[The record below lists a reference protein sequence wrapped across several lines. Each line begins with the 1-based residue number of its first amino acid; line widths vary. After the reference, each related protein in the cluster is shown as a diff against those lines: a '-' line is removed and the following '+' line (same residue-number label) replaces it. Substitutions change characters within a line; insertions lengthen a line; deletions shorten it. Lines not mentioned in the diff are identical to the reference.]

1 MQKIPFFLCLF
12 VLLTGSACQKND
24 PVPAPQPQDS
34 PNPNTGELVRSI
46 QWSNGTLALVQYNA
60 DSSLKQINYSLL
72 NSVGSTIFEWEGGKM
87 KGMYDNRSLYKN
99 TYHYDGNRVSY
110 YINTTRD
117 FVSATSYKMEYHY
130 NANGKVSKLNYFYSS
145 EAGSILKTAT
155 TYEYNASGE
164 LNKAI
169 TTSGNSIITHTIDSY
184 SDSADFNP
192 LLFIKVGLYE
202 YYTLY
207 NLAVFSS
214 LKKYPA
220 KITRTIKTGNNA
232 AYVDRIVEHVCD
244 ITNRRINKISSH
256 SSYPANPQYNSSLEA
271 VFTYD

>member
-1 MQKIPFFLCLF
+1 
-12 VLLTGSACQKND
+12 
-24 PVPAPQPQDS
+24 
-34 PNPNTGELVRSI
+34 
-46 QWSNGTLALVQYNA
+46 
-60 DSSLKQINYSLL
+60 
-72 NSVGSTIFEWEGGKM
+72 M

-99 TYHYDGNRVSY
+99 TYHYDGNRVAY

-130 NANGKVSKLNYFYSS
+130 NANGQVSKLNYFSTS

-155 TYEYNASGE
+155 TYETSSLGK
-164 LNKAI
+164 LRKAI
-169 TTSGNSIITHTIDSY
+169 TSSGNSIITHTIDSY

-192 LLFIKVGLYE
+192 LLFIEVGLYE

-220 KITRTIKTGNNA
+220 KITRTIKTGKQC
-232 AYVDRIVEHVCD
+232 RLC
-244 ITNRRINKISSH
+244 
-256 SSYPANPQYNSSLEA
+256 
-271 VFTYD
+271 

>member
-1 MQKIPFFLCLF
+1 MQKCPLFLCLF

-24 PVPAPQPQDS
+24 PVPAPPPQGS
-34 PNPNTGELVRSI
+34 MIPNTGELVRSI
-46 QWSNGTLALVQYNA
+46 QWSNGTLAQVQYNA
-60 DSSLKQINYSLL
+60 DSSLKQINFSLL

-117 FVSATSYKMEYHY
+117 FVSATSYKMEYLY
-130 NANGKVSKLNYFYSS
+130 NANGQVSKLNYLTTN
-145 EAGSILKTAT
+145 EAGSKLKTT
-155 TYEYNASGE
+155 TSYEYNTAGD
-164 LNKAI
+164 LVKAT
-169 TTSGNSIITHTIDSY
+169 TTSDNSVITHTVDSY

-192 LLFIKVGLYE
+192 LLFIEVGLYE

-207 NLAVFSS
+207 NLAVFSN

-220 KITRTIKTGNNA
+220 KITRTIKTGANA
-232 AYVDRIVEHVCD
+232 AYIDRIVEHVCD
-244 ITNRRINKISSH
+244 ITNRRINKITSH
-256 SSYPANPQYNSSLEA
+256 STYPANPQYNSSIEA
-271 VFTYD
+271 IFKYD

>member
-1 MQKIPFFLCLF
+1 MQKLPLFLCLF
-12 VLLTGSACQKND
+12 VLITVSACQKND
-24 PVPAPQPQDS
+24 PVPAPPPQGS
-34 PNPNTGELVRSI
+34 MIPNTGELVRSI
-46 QWSNGTLALVQYNA
+46 QWSNGTLAQVQYNA

-72 NSVGSTIFEWEGGKM
+72 NSVGSTIFEWESGKM

-99 TYHYDGNRVSY
+99 TYHYDGNRVSH

-117 FVSATSYKMEYHY
+117 FVSATSYKMEYLY
-130 NANGKVSKLNYFYSS
+130 NANGKVSKLNYLTTN
-145 EAGSILKTAT
+145 EAGSKLKTT
-155 TYEYNASGE
+155 TSYEYNTAGD
-164 LNKAI
+164 LVKAT
-169 TTSGNSIITHTIDSY
+169 TTSDNSVITHTVDSY

-192 LLFIKVGLYE
+192 LLFIEVGLYE

-244 ITNRRINKISSH
+244 ITNRRINKITSH
-256 SSYPANPQYNSSLEA
+256 STYPANPQYNSSIEA
-271 VFTYD
+271 IFKYD

>member
-1 MQKIPFFLCLF
+1 MQKLPLFLCLF

-24 PVPAPQPQDS
+24 PVPVPPPQDS
-34 PNPNTGELVRSI
+34 PSPNTGELVRSI

-110 YINTTRD
+110 YVNTTRD

-130 NANGKVSKLNYFYSS
+130 NANGQVSKLNYFSSS

-192 LLFIKVGLYE
+192 LLFIEVGLYE

>member
-1 MQKIPFFLCLF
+1 MKKLPLFLCLF
-12 VLLTGSACQKND
+12 VLITVSACQKDD
-24 PVPAPQPQDS
+24 PVPAPQPQDF
-34 PNPNTGELVRSI
+34 PIPNTGELVRSI
-46 QWSNGTLALVQYNA
+46 QWSNGTLALLQYNA

-130 NANGKVSKLNYFYSS
+130 NANGQVSKLNYYSS
-145 EAGSILKTAT
+145 NEAGSTLKTAT

-164 LNKAI
+164 LSKAI
-169 TTSGNSIITHTIDSY
+169 TSSGNSIITHTIDSY

-192 LLFIKVGLYE
+192 LLFIEVGLYE

-220 KITRTIKTGNNA
+220 KITRTIKTGTNA

-244 ITNRRINKISSH
+244 ITNRRINKITSH
-256 SSYPANPQYNSSLEA
+256 SNYPSNPQYNSSLEA

>member
-1 MQKIPFFLCLF
+1 MQKCPLFLCLF
-12 VLLTGSACQKND
+12 VLLTGTACQKND
-24 PVPAPQPQDS
+24 PVPAPPPQGS
-34 PNPNTGELVRSI
+34 MIPNTGELVRSI
-46 QWSNGTLALVQYNA
+46 QWSNGTLAQVQYNA

-72 NSVGSTIFEWEGGKM
+72 NSVGSTIFEWESGKM

-99 TYHYDGNRVSY
+99 TYHYDGNRVSH

-117 FVSATSYKMEYHY
+117 FVSATSYKMEYLY
-130 NANGKVSKLNYFYSS
+130 NANGQVSKLNYLTTN
-145 EAGSILKTAT
+145 EAGSKLKTT
-155 TYEYNASGE
+155 TSYEYNTAGD
-164 LNKAI
+164 LVKAT
-169 TTSGNSIITHTIDSY
+169 TTSDNSVITHTVDSY

-192 LLFIKVGLYE
+192 LLFIEVGLYE

-244 ITNRRINKISSH
+244 ITNRRINKITSH
-256 SSYPANPQYNSSLEA
+256 STYPANPQYNSSIEA
-271 VFTYD
+271 IFKYD